1 MIQKIKSQR
10 VELPPIFLI
19 EDEED
24 FKQLPKGLP
33 YIIGKQSELQFIT
46 VFLEFQVLYKSCLK
60 TLIPIKWLDCLKS
73 IGYKNVKTYEL
84 RSGGEYT
91 SSSSEGSTVL
101 KIDDFVESQYFVDFD
116 KLSDLKI
123 LPVWLEDLKASIQT
137 NIIDEVTFDPTAFN
151 KQLGLSVGS
160 SAVKHN
166 LKNLLI
172 LDVSGSIPNSIVISI
187 TNLAKLMSKKFY
199 ADIIV
204 TGGRSYFID
213 YEDVFATDVV
223 EIARKAG
230 RSNEGDMFKTIVE
243 QVKHY
248 GTVICFGDD
257 DSPSGYLNSG
267 GLNPGFTVE
276 TLYSLH
282 TESKKGKLAGYCK
295 CLKPKQTIQVKDWI
309 NSIQK

>member
-1 MIQKIKSQR
+1 MIQKIKSKKI
-10 VELPPIFLI
+10 ELPPIYLV
-19 EDEED
+19 ENELD
-24 FKQLPKGLP
+24 FKELPVGIP
-33 YIIGKQSELQFIT
+33 YIYAQESELQFIT
-46 VFLEFQVLYKSCLK
+46 LFLEFQVLYKSCMK
-60 TLIPIKWLDCLKS
+60 TLIPIKWLDCLKK
-73 IGYKNVKTYEL
+73 IGYGNVRTYEL

-91 SSSSEGSTVL
+91 TSSSEGSSVL
-101 KIDDFVESQYFVDFD
+101 SVDDFVENQYFVDFD

-137 NIIDEVTFDPTAFN
+137 NIVDEVTFDPTAFN

-172 LDVSGSIPNSIVISI
+172 LDVSGSIPNSIVMSI

-213 YEDVFATDVV
+213 YEDVFATDIV
-223 EIARKAG
+223 ETARKAG
-230 RSNEGDMFKTIVE
+230 RWNEGDMFKKIVQE
-243 QVKHY
+243 VKHY

-257 DSPSGYLNSG
+257 DSPSGYINEG

-282 TESKKGKLAGYCK
+282 TESNKGRLAGYCK
-295 CLKPKQTIQVKDWI
+295 CFTPKQTHQVSGWI
-309 NSIQK
+309 NSIEK